1 MAVKVTS
8 LLLTILYVTGLVLS
22 APTPRNT
29 TSQPLAAITKPS
41 QSQVPSEQPSWVKAK
56 RARLF
61 RVDRALLEKLSK
73 TDRPAKYFFDATL
86 DLIETSQKVE
96 GVPVFASD
104 KGKSVVIDPNGDL
117 MASYGPDKF
126 VPVWG
131 RERKH
136 HGSHHHH
143 HHHPQAL
150 GQRFALFI
158 LGFSLALAIICSCM
172 RDLCSQQDDTER
184 PEPASEPS
192 AVEKG
197 TASELQNEKS

>member
-1 MAVKVTS
+1 MAIKVTS

-22 APTPRNT
+22 APTPKNT
-29 TSQPLAAITKPS
+29 TLQPLAAITKPS
-41 QSQVPSEQPSWVKAK
+41 QPQTLAEQASWIKAK

-73 TDRPAKYFFDATL
+73 SGRPTKYFLDATL
-86 DLIETSQKVE
+86 DLIETSQNVE

-104 KGKSVVIDPNGDL
+104 KGKSVTIDPNGDV

-131 RERKH
+131 REQKH

-143 HHHPQAL
+143 RPHAL

-172 RDLCSQQDDTER
+172 RE
-184 PEPASEPS
+184 
-192 AVEKG
+192 
-197 TASELQNEKS
+197 